1 MEFGA
6 REMMLAL
13 GALVV
18 LAIVLDVI
26 RRVRNARYDRIH
38 MSKRKQPIF
47 DSDVGRDE
55 YGSELPG
62 GGARVV
68 GYRNESDVE
77 EMSRAVRQRA
87 EANKPKLTVPFKKP
101 EQSSLFQED
110 PLPPSRPVHV
120 ESVES
125 ASVPAGEA
133 PENEST
139 EKDVVEKEVVEKE
152 VVEKEASGTD
162 AVETKAS
169 GSERG
174 TRKPASV
181 VSVVVMHLMAGEDKV
196 FAGQALLD
204 ALLAEG
210 LRYGSMK
217 IFHRHVSDDG
227 SGPVLYSVANSV
239 NPGTFDLN
247 DMEQFTTPGVSF
259 FFAMEDVDDPAAAFE
274 LLLGAARQMAA
285 DLGGTLK
292 DESRS
297 VLTRQTEEHYRQRIA
312 DYCRIQ
318 LSGIE

>member
-26 RRVRNARYDRIH
+26 RRVRNARYDKIH

-47 DSDVGRDE
+47 DSDGGRDE

-87 EANKPKLTVPFKKP
+87 EANKPKLTTPFRKP

-110 PLPPSRPVHV
+110 PAPPPRPVG
-120 ESVES
+120 VES
-125 ASVPAGEA
+125 AETA
-133 PENEST
+133 PEPTGQVAENEA
-139 EKDVVEKEVVEKE
+139 
-152 VVEKEASGTD
+152 VEKEASGKNAIEKT
-162 AVETKAS
+162 ES
-169 GSERG
+169 RSERAPQ
-174 TRKPASV
+174 KPASV
-181 VSVVVMHLMAGEDKV
+181 VSVVVIHLMAGEGKV
-196 FAGQALLD
+196 FAGQSLLD

-247 DMEQFTTPGVSF
+247 NMDEFTTPGISF

-274 LLLGAARQMAA
+274 LLLGAARQIAA

-312 DYCRIQ
+312 DYCRTQ

>member
-47 DSDVGRDE
+47 DSDTGRDE

-110 PLPPSRPVHV
+110 PVPPSRPARV
-120 ESVES
+120 EPVET
-125 ASVPAGEA
+125 ASVPTGEV
-133 PENEST
+133 PGNEAT
-139 EKDVVEKEVVEKE
+139 EHD

-162 AVETKAS
+162 AVEKKAS
-169 GSERG
+169 GSERA

-196 FAGQALLD
+196 FAGQSLLD

-217 IFHRHVSDDG
+217 IFHRHVGDDG

-312 DYCRIQ
+312 DYCRTQ

>member
-101 EQSSLFQED
+101 EQSSLFHED
-110 PLPPSRPVHV
+110 PLPPSRPVHAEPV
-120 ESVES
+120 ETV
-125 ASVPAGEA
+125 SVPTGEV
-133 PENEST
+133 PENETT
-139 EKDVVEKEVVEKE
+139 EKDVVEKK
-152 VVEKEASGTD
+152 VVEKEASGRD
-162 AVETKAS
+162 AVEKKAPS
-169 GSERG
+169 SERA

-217 IFHRHVSDDG
+217 IFHRHVGDDG

-247 DMEQFTTPGVSF
+247 DMAQFTTPGVSF

-274 LLLGAARQMAA
+274 LLLGAARQMAT

-312 DYCRIQ
+312 DYSRTQ